1 MAPSSRFL
9 LPVSLLIL
17 FLALVAAAEDP
28 LSNKRTLQTED
39 ENEGNGLESES
50 LDNPDSDSSQ
60 NFAGEDAGSEE
71 TAGEILQAEHQSND
85 PITDGAGICGMRQF

>member
-1 MAPSSRFL
+1 MAPSPRFL

-17 FLALVAAAEDP
+17 LLALVAAVEDP

-71 TAGEILQAEHQSND
+71 TADMEDEAEENEEDESPFQKKAQ
-85 PITDGAGICGMRQF
+85 GL